1 MKTITIVGGGIIG
14 SSWALV
20 FARAGLQV
28 RAFARH
34 ETVRAGLVAR
44 VRAAAI
50 SARAIAPD
58 VDIDELAARISVH
71 ASLEEALDGCA
82 YVQELIEENLAVKRD
97 MFETLDRLA
106 PPHAVIASS
115 TSSIGVSRFA
125 ADLPGRDRCLVA
137 HPAAPPHLIPV
148 VEIVPAPFTSQA
160 AIDATFALM
169 RDVGQSPVLVKSEQP
184 GFVLN
189 RLQGALLI
197 EMLRVVEDGIMSP
210 EDVDK
215 LICDGFGL
223 RWAFLGPL
231 EGVDLN
237 APGGIADYLGRYG
250 FMFET
255 LAQERGETRQVVT
268 DAVVSQLDGALRSR
282 FKLEDQPRRIAARDR
297 RMALLRAMRNS
308 LGPAGEDRS

>member
-1 MKTITIVGGGIIG
+1 M
-14 SSWALV
+14 
-20 FARAGLQV
+20 
-28 RAFARH
+28 
-34 ETVRAGLVAR
+34 
-44 VRAAAI
+44 
-50 SARAIAPD
+50 
-58 VDIDELAARISVH
+58 
-71 ASLEEALDGCA
+71 
-82 YVQELIEENLAVKRD
+82 
-97 MFETLDRLA
+97 
-106 PPHAVIASS
+106 
-115 TSSIGVSRFA
+115 SRFA

-268 DAVVSQLDGALRSR
+268 DAVVSQLDQALRAR
-282 FKLEDQPRRIAARDR
+282 FTLEDQPRRIAARDR
-297 RMALLRAMRNS
+297 RMALLRAMRNT
-308 LGPAGEDRS
+308 LGPAGDDRS